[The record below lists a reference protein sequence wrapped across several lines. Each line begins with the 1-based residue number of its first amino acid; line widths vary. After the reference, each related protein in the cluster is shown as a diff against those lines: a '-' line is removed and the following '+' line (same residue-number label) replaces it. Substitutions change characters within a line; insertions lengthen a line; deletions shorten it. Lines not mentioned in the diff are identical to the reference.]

1 MIPDFNYQS
10 HITFGVRMKRLWKQG
25 KLPQVKKGLYGGELT
40 NENVTNEHIVPKSKG
55 GANNDSNMALAT
67 EANNN
72 ARGNEPID
80 KFVTQEQAEEYAN
93 QFKGIKRPD
102 FDGDSYI
109 KKFWK
114 AFKEA
119 ISGGDNG

>member
-1 MIPDFNYQS
+1 MYYSNDINVN
-10 HITFGVRMKRLWKQG
+10 FGVRMKQLWKKG
-25 KLPQVKKGLYGGELT
+25 KLPQVKKGLYGGDLT
-40 NENVTNEHIVPKSKG
+40 NDNITNEHIVPKSKG

-67 EANNN
+67 RENNN
-72 ARGNEPID
+72 ARGDAPID
-80 KFVTQEQAEEYAN
+80 MFVTQEQAEAYAN

>member
-1 MIPDFNYQS
+1 MEIINYQS
-10 HITFGVRMKRLWKQG
+10 QSVYFGVRMKQLWKKG

-40 NENVTNEHIVPKSKG
+40 NENITNEHIVPKSKG

-67 EANNN
+67 EENNN

-80 KFVTQEQAEEYAN
+80 KFVTEEDAEQYAE
-93 QFKGIKRPD
+93 QFRGIKLHD

-114 AFKEA
+114 AFKAA
-119 ISGGDNG
+119 INLEE